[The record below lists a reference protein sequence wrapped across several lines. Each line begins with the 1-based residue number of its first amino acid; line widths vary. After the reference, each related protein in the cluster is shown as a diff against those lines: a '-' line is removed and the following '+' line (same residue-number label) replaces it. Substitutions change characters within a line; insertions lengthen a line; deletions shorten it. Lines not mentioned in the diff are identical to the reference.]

1 MIPQADSRWAG
12 ERAVGPPESINAQ
25 GCGPRETPCGTTS
38 GFGTQEV
45 SESSGGCMNR
55 SRHASRGMV
64 TAEMAV
70 SLITATMAV
79 IAGVWAV
86 SLVIVHDACR
96 VTASQIAQQRA
107 RGDLK
112 SAEQA
117 QRKAPEGARI
127 TTASRDGWVRVTV
140 STDRSLGKIGPVHL
154 QASAAAPQEPGE
166 LK

>member
-1 MIPQADSRWAG
+1 
-12 ERAVGPPESINAQ
+12 
-25 GCGPRETPCGTTS
+25 
-38 GFGTQEV
+38 
-45 SESSGGCMNR
+45 MNR

-70 SLITATMAV
+70 SLITATMAA

-127 TTASRDGWVRVTV
+127 TTASRDGWIRVTV

>member
-1 MIPQADSRWAG
+1 
-12 ERAVGPPESINAQ
+12 
-25 GCGPRETPCGTTS
+25 
-38 GFGTQEV
+38 
-45 SESSGGCMNR
+45 
-55 SRHASRGMV
+55 MV

-96 VTASQIAQQRA
+96 VTAS
-107 RGDLK
+107 
-112 SAEQA
+112 
-117 QRKAPEGARI
+117 
-127 TTASRDGWVRVTV
+127 RDGWIRVTV